1 MALTE
6 EKNIPAEE
14 PIDIDLSVT
23 RRKVFR
29 INGDN
34 SKLIYLNT
42 SDLGIFSRLNEEYP
56 KLKQLSLDAQ
66 NLLTEE
72 EMDDETAIG
81 HLARLKDIDEKLKA
95 GVDHIFDSN
104 VCEVCAPDGTLYDPF
119 DGKFRF
125 EHIIEVLTGLYE
137 GNLTAEFKKM
147 SSRINNRTRKYTKKK

>member
-66 NLLTEE
+66 NILVADEE
-72 EMDDETAIG
+72 SEEKVIET
-81 HLARLKDIDEKLKA
+81 LAKLKDIDVELRK
-95 GVDHIFDSN
+95 GVDYIFDEK
-104 VCEVCAPDGTLYDPF
+104 VCDVCAPYGTLYDPF
-119 DGKFRF
+119 NGKFRF

>member
-6 EKNIPAEE
+6 ERNIPAEE

-56 KLKQLSLDAQ
+56 ELK
-66 NLLTEE
+66 
-72 EMDDETAIG
+72 
-81 HLARLKDIDEKLKA
+81 
-95 GVDHIFDSN
+95 
-104 VCEVCAPDGTLYDPF
+104 
-119 DGKFRF
+119 
-125 EHIIEVLTGLYE
+125 
-137 GNLTAEFKKM
+137 
-147 SSRINNRTRKYTKKK
+147 

>member
-6 EKNIPAEE
+6 ERNIPAEE

-95 GVDHIFDSN
+95 GVDYIFDSN
-104 VCEVCAPDGTLYDPF
+104 VCEVCASDGTLYDPF

-125 EHIIEVLTGLYE
+125 EHIIEVLIGLYE
-137 GNLTAEFKKM
+137 GNLSSEFDKM
-147 SSRINNRTRKYTKKK
+147 TKRVNKHTNKYTRKK